1 MGFFTSPIKTFEDLY
16 LHTVRDIY
24 YAENRILKSLP
35 TMIEK
40 AHDPQLKQ
48 AFQQHLSET
57 QGQVERLKEI
67 FAHFGEEPEGE
78 TCPSIDGI
86 IDEAEELISDVD
98 DPNVLD
104 AALLAAAQAVEHYE
118 ITRYGTLIAWAKQIN
133 RPECIPLLQQTLDE
147 EYATDKKLTQFSEQ
161 RINRLAE

>member
-48 AFQQHLSET
+48 AFQQHLHET
-57 QGQVERLKEI
+57 EGG
-67 FAHFGEEPEGE
+67 AAPEADLRAFRRGAGRRDL
-78 TCPSIDGI
+78 PSIDGI

-133 RPECIPLLQQTLDE
+133 RPECVPLLQQTLDE
-147 EYATDKKLTQFSEQ
+147 EYATDKKLTQFAEQ